1 MVSKKGSPL
10 KDFVERRKKPKEY
23 HVELTK
29 SEKVDCDSC
38 GQMIFGASGYS
49 GCLCFGQD
57 QHKKIWLKKTED
69 GIQIRFSRG
78 WDEQNI
84 EMLLE
89 TLRSSTRRHG

>member
-10 KDFVERRKKPKEY
+10 KDFVERKKKPKEY

-38 GQMIFGASGYS
+38 GQMIFGNGMFSC
-49 GCLCFGQD
+49 CLCFGQD

-69 GIQIRFSRG
+69 GIEIKFSRS
-78 WDEQNI
+78 WDSENI

-89 TLRSSTRRHG
+89 TLRSNRSG